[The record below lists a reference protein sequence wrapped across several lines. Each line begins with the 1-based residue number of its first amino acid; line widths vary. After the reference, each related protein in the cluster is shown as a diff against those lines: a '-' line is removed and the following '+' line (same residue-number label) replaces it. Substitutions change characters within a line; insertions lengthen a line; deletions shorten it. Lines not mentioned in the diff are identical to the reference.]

1 MAIGKASDMVI
12 YQEEFQSGV
21 VESTA
26 QFLQVFNEG
35 TRGAIRLVPA
45 ALKGDYSK
53 GAFFKDVASLV
64 TRRDTTSTS
73 AATDIAFTQDEVI
86 SVKLSR
92 KVGPMAQTLDAMKK
106 AGLSE
111 AAASNAFGKLAG
123 VKKLQDMV
131 AAALRSGVAA
141 ISATSA
147 MVSDVSVTTGT
158 KILVTPSALN
168 VALQLMGDQ
177 ASNIVCWVSHSKPN
191 SDVIGALLAGTVT
204 GLADVATIQG
214 AIPGWLGRP
223 VVVSDAAPLTFTD
236 TFVKYNTLGLVQ
248 DAIVVEES
256 EAESYFTD
264 IISGAENL
272 YRRFQSEHAFNI
284 TCKGYKWD
292 VTNGGANPNDTALA
306 LKTNWDKVAT
316 DNKNTLGVLLVTN

>member
-131 AAALRSGVAA
+131 SAALRSGVAA